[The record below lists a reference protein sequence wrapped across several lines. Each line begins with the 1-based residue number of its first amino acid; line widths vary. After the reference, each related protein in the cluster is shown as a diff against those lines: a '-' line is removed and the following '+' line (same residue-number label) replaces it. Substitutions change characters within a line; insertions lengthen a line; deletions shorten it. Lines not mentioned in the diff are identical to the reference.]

1 MASTTPWRELRAALD
16 ECSGGLDAEE
26 GYDDETIDVLK
37 DGARVSF
44 RAVPTRSLI
53 SSAQSDPRFAP
64 GETEVR
70 RRAELSWRTTTTSRR

>member
-1 MASTTPWRELRAALD
+1 MASTTPWRELRAGLD

-44 RAVPTRSLI
+44 RAVPT
-53 SSAQSDPRFAP
+53 
-64 GETEVR
+64 
-70 RRAELSWRTTTTSRR
+70 